1 MKWMKLLLLTPNSV
15 HFMIWEKLLLLIS
28 NRMKLSFLICCIFV
42 IIVTVMFIS
51 VEGFGMSPGT
61 LIQLQSSVP
70 MGYMGSPYF
79 LR

>member
-1 MKWMKLLLLTPNSV
+1 
-15 HFMIWEKLLLLIS
+15 
-28 NRMKLSFLICCIFV
+28 MKLSFLICCIFV

-61 LIQLQSSVP
+61 LVQLQSSVP